1 MNDGATVIGEDL
13 KLDVVRVLDEF
24 LNVNAGVA
32 EGLFSFADYPINTQV
47 ALAAGSFADTNGLV
61 GQLHVHRI
69 CVNLGIDRYGAD
81 VQLLAGANDADGD
94 FAPVRY
100 QNLLKHLAIE
110 YYKTAEPR

>member
-1 MNDGATVIGEDL
+1 MSVLRQKPVAGMDGVHIGDF
-13 KLDVVRVLDEF
+13 RR
-24 LNVNAGVA
+24 
-32 EGLFSFADYPINTQV
+32 ADYPINTQV

-110 YYKTAEPR
+110 CYKTAQPRRLTSPLTRDGA